1 MRGAASADTDQTWR
15 CAWFAE
21 VADRAGAWRKWPA
34 GPTAT
39 PSVGAT
45 QIWELPLMESQAGVD
60 NRKRHP
66 IVRDPAAVIYLK
78 GNIVVVDSV
87 LFAD

>member
-1 MRGAASADTDQTWR
+1 
-15 CAWFAE
+15 
-21 VADRAGAWRKWPA
+21 
-34 GPTAT
+34 
-39 PSVGAT
+39 
-45 QIWELPLMESQAGVD
+45 MESQAGVD